1 VAVLALALAA
11 TDGPSK
17 HAGVAIPST
26 PTTAAPC
33 VGLVY
38 QPCGQPPAPGTDG
51 TQCLPGRA
59 DFDGNPLN
67 GCEAISDY
75 QPGTELRAGT
85 AVLANLVP
93 ASTVLTF
100 PAHVNDNL
108 LDFCTGQFRVTLT
121 APPGVTEKVEI
132 VRGGKVLASAVSESL
147 QPSTASAGEPS
158 CFHDNSGWLT
168 VRVSAVSGQSA
179 SDFRLTRNGSW

>member
-1 VAVLALALAA
+1 
-11 TDGPSK
+11 
-17 HAGVAIPST
+17 
-26 PTTAAPC
+26 
-33 VGLVY
+33 VY

-93 ASTVLTF
+93 ANTVLTF

-179 SDFRLTRNGSW
+179 SDFRLSRNGSW

>member
-1 VAVLALALAA
+1 
-11 TDGPSK
+11 
-17 HAGVAIPST
+17 
-26 PTTAAPC
+26 
-33 VGLVY
+33 VGLAY
-38 QPCGQPPAPGTDG
+38 QPCGQAPAPGTDG

-67 GCEAISDY
+67 GCEAVSDY
-75 QPGTELRAGT
+75 RLGTELRTGT

-93 ASTVLTF
+93 AGAVVTF
-100 PAHVNDNL
+100 PTHVNDNI

-132 VRGGKVLASAVSESL
+132 VRAGKVLASAVSQSL
-147 QPSTASAGEPS
+147 QPATASAGEPS

-168 VRVSAVSGQSA
+168 VRVSAISGQSA
-179 SDFRLTRNGSW
+179 DDFRLTRNSSW